1 MVLIGENACFLP
13 FLTCNNPFGL
23 SLKRGLL
30 WINVSELHWAKPH
43 CVSFSAWKK
52 RDHGTD
58 AINTLILLV
67 FFSHFFK
74 GIASLYSFF
83 GIHWR
88 ASNSVYSI
96 TFLVGNSPRNCD
108 WLILDTISYLP
119 KLIGELTL
127 HYSVFFNKILG
138 HRHKSLLKNTQL
150 CISGSIWPL
159 TNNTPQYSY
168 FLSGN
173 QLTRF
178 YFIS

>member
-1 MVLIGENACFLP
+1 MHVSHLFWHEKTLSDYLSNEVYCGVMYRNCTELNLTVCHSALEKKGIMEQTLLILSFSSFS
-13 FLTCNNPFGL
+13 FLT
-23 SLKRGLL
+23 
-30 WINVSELHWAKPH
+30 
-43 CVSFSAWKK
+43 
-52 RDHGTD
+52 
-58 AINTLILLV
+58 
-67 FFSHFFK
+67 FFK
-74 GIASLYSFF
+74 GKALLYSFF
-83 GIHWR
+83 GIKWR